1 MKPDCGLP
9 ACLGLLAATLL
20 KIHNRG
26 YARELD
32 LSGGGGFFVDPGW
45 HNLRNDVSGEIG
57 CEFQLSK
64 GSGTKEVTHLGMW
77 DDHDTDR
84 AVRAARAIPDENE
97 RDQPP
102 RFLNQK

>member
-32 LSGGGGFFVDPGW
+32 LSGGEDFLLIPV
-45 HNLRNDVSGEIG
+45 
-57 CEFQLSK
+57 
-64 GSGTKEVTHLGMW
+64 GTIYETTLAEKLG
-77 DDHDTDR
+77 
-84 AVRAARAIPDENE
+84 AN
-97 RDQPP
+97 
-102 RFLNQK
+102 FN